1 MSFNVQSGVIRSW
14 PVWARIGRGRQLI
27 ALTVLLAACTGDLA
41 VSPNVAPEDAVG
53 AIAVSPGV
61 SIVAVGQTQQLTV
74 TAHALTSAP
83 ITLDSVVYRL
93 NTLAD
98 TARVKLSASG
108 LVTALAPSTSAILVN
123 VFGYKDGAVK
133 ADQAML
139 QTTAAA
145 VSGLT
150 LSIQPPSG
158 DSTRLAAG
166 TAKTIVARV
175 WNPVTGDSVTK
186 PIVRFTVGTG
196 DSTRVA
202 VYIPTLT
209 SPSGQ
214 TTVVHPSS
222 LSASAAQIRPLAGEG
237 TVWIHAAITAFG
249 TVLQDSVLYT
259 LTYPFTQT
267 ISIGTQ
273 GNGVVSSYKDQTV
286 TLAPGATITFTNNT
300 SNLTGFGIAISFD
313 NPSAATAAASPSVP
327 GGSSGN
333 VTTLTSGQSSARR
346 FLMAGTYHWTML
358 ASGPTPYGGQTF
370 SGTIVIK

>member
-1 MSFNVQSGVIRSW
+1 MAPLV
-14 PVWARIGRGRQLI
+14 
-27 ALTVLLAACTGDLA
+27 ALLGACTGDLA

-53 AIAVSPGV
+53 TIAVSPGV
-61 SIVAVGQTQQLTV
+61 SIIAVGQTQQLTV
-74 TAHALTSAP
+74 TALSLTNAP

-93 NTLAD
+93 NSAAD

-108 LVTALAPSTSAILVN
+108 VVTAIAPSTSAILVN
-123 VFGYKDGAVK
+123 VFGYKHGGVK

-139 QTTAAA
+139 QTTATP

-150 LSIQPPSG
+150 LSIQPPPG

-166 TAKTIVARV
+166 STKTIAARV
-175 WNPVTGDSVTK
+175 RNPVTGDSVLK

-202 VYIPTLT
+202 VYIANLS
-209 SPSGQ
+209 SPSG
-214 TTVVHPSS
+214 TPSVIHPSS
-222 LSASAAQIRPLAGEG
+222 FSASAAQIRSLASEG
-237 TVWIHAAITAFG
+237 TVWVHASITAFG

-267 ISIGTQ
+267 ISVGTQ
-273 GNGVVSSYKDQTV
+273 GNGVVSTFKDETL

-313 NPSAATAAASPSVP
+313 TPSAATAATTPSVP

-346 FLMAGTYHWTML
+346 FLTAGTYHWTML
-358 ASGPTPYGGQTF
+358 ASGPAPYGGQTF